1 MTQTQG
7 GTVTDSDFLEKC
19 PTGIKG
25 LDEITEGGLPRGRP
39 SLVCGGPGCG
49 KTMLAMEFLVRGARN
64 YDEPGVFVTFDE
76 TARDLTKN
84 VASLGFNLGDL
95 VSRKKILL
103 SQIPVQGGEIEEVGQ
118 YTLDGLFIRI
128 KHGIDSIGARR
139 VVLDGI
145 ESLFSVLTNESL
157 LRSEIR
163 RLFLWLKEVGVTMV
177 ITGERGTQ
185 TLTRHGLEE
194 YIADC
199 VILLDHRVTD
209 EICTRRMRIVKY
221 RGSAHAANES
231 PFVVDRDGI
240 YVFPITSLGL
250 DHEVS
255 SQRILTGIEKLDTM
269 LEGKG
274 YFGGSS
280 LLVSGSAGTGK
291 TSIAAHFVD
300 VACQS
305 GQRGLFVGF
314 EESRSQILR
323 NMKSIGIDLG
333 GWIAKDL
340 LRFHTDRPTSHGL
353 EMHLLTIFRL
363 IDEFHPNIVVI
374 DPISSLT
381 AVGSSGEAR
390 AMVTRLIDFVKML
403 GITGVYTDLT
413 LGGAPIEQT
422 EIGISS
428 LMDVWILLQQVQGS
442 GRRDRTMSILKAR
455 GIAHSNQI
463 RGYLIT
469 DKGVRLEEV

>member
-49 KTMLAMEFLVRGARN
+49 KTMLAMEFLVRGARQ

-76 TARDLTKN
+76 TARDLAKN
-84 VASLGFNLGDL
+84 FASLQFNLGDL

-103 SQIPVQGGEIEEVGQ
+103 NQSPVKGSEIEVVGQ
-118 YTLDGLFIRI
+118 YTLDGLLIGI

-139 VVLDGI
+139 LVLDGI
-145 ESLFSVLTNESL
+145 ESLFSFLTNESL
-157 LRSEIR
+157 LRSELR
-163 RLFLWLKEVGVTMV
+163 RLFLWLKEVCVTTV
-177 ITGERGTQ
+177 VTGERGTE
-185 TLTRHGLEE
+185 TLSRHGLEE

-199 VILLDHRVTD
+199 VLLLDHRVTD
-209 EICTRRMRIVKY
+209 QICTRRLRVIKY

-231 PFVVDRDGI
+231 PFLMDRDGI

-255 SQRILTGIEKLDTM
+255 SQRILTGIEKLDVM

-274 YFGGSS
+274 YYSGSS

-291 TSIAAHFVD
+291 SSVAAHFVD
-300 VACQS
+300 AVCRS
-305 GQRGLFVGF
+305 GHKGLFVGF

-323 NMKSIGIDLG
+323 NMMSIGIDLG
-333 GWIAKDL
+333 LWIAKDL
-340 LRFHTDRPTSHGL
+340 LRFHTARPTSHNL

-363 IDEFHPNIVVI
+363 IEDFQPDIVVM

-381 AVGSSGEAR
+381 AVGNSSDAR
-390 AMVTRLIDFVKML
+390 AMVTRLIDFMKMR
-403 GITGVYTDLT
+403 GITGVYTDLKFGEA
-413 LGGAPIEQT
+413 LFEQT
-422 EIGISS
+422 ELGISS
-428 LMDVWILLQQVQGS
+428 VMDVWILLEQVQGS

-463 RGYLIT
+463 RDFLIT
-469 DKGVRLEEV
+469 NKGVGLQEV